1 MDNAILVTLGNLG
14 GGFAIAAALLW
25 LHRDALRA
33 FREEL
38 REERAYNSKQIMDER
53 ELFEQRHQKLI
64 SMAVKFHDDEM
75 DAIRDIR
82 DDVKDLRRGAAG
94 APAVRTS

>member
-1 MDNAILVTLGNLG
+1 
-14 GGFAIAAALLW
+14 
-25 LHRDALRA
+25 
-33 FREEL
+33 
-38 REERAYNSKQIMDER
+38 MDER

-94 APAVRTS
+94 APAARTS